1 MDVEPAAGLHAH
13 PVQQSAHSD
22 RLTVLTFDSAQL
34 TVWLSHY
41 FWPLLRILALIS
53 TAPIFSEKQISKKVK
68 IGLGGLIVILIA
80 PTLPASNIPIFSAA
94 GLWLAIQQILI
105 GVALGLTMQFAFAAV
120 RLAGEVIGMQMGLS
134 FATFFDPSGGP
145 NMPVLARLLNL
156 LAMLLFLSF
165 DGHLW
170 LISLLADSFHTLPI
184 QTQPLNGN
192 GFLVLTQVGSLIF
205 INGMMLALPLICL
218 LLTLNM
224 ALGLLNRMTPQL
236 SVFVIGFPVTMTF
249 GIMTLGMMMPM
260 LAPFCEHLFG
270 EIFDRL
276 AAVIGGMTF

>member
-1 MDVEPAAGLHAH
+1 MIP
-13 PVQQSAHSD
+13 
-22 RLTVLTFDSAQL
+22 FDSAQL
-34 TVWLSHY
+34 SEWLSQY

-53 TAPIFSEKQISKKVK
+53 TAPLLSEKQISKKVK
-68 IGLGGLIVILIA
+68 IGLGGLIAVLIA
-80 PTLPASNIPIFSAA
+80 PTLPASPMPIFSAA

-105 GVALGLTMQFAFAAV
+105 GAALGLTMQFAFAAV

-134 FATFFDPSGGP
+134 FATFFDP

-184 QTQPLNGN
+184 QSQPLNGN
-192 GFLVLTQVGSLIF
+192 GFLALAQLGSLIF

-218 LLTLNM
+218 LLTLNI

-270 EIFDRL
+270 EMFDRL